1 MGSSQ
6 IVNVQHMVKWIQEK
20 PEVIAYVRGTYTDD
34 ALPKWV
40 GRLKGNVNYREFLLS
55 KGVELPAMVDDSGS
69 MDDGSGEDNAE
80 EGDIAQ
86 GTIPVQGSAIGDVD
100 PKSPSLTGTHGKSQA
115 VSHGHSPQESSPV
128 MGEVTEK
135 SPPVTVNESR
145 EEPSPATGLGRA
157 QLPKA
162 IVVTK
167 SVKVPVKIAD
177 ESEGVIQQ
185 SPAREKLVEEL
196 KKLQTHDPTIV
207 PMEGGEYGK
216 DLQFKE
222 LRGVPR

>member
-80 EGDIAQ
+80 EGDIAE
-86 GTIPVQGSAIGDVD
+86 GTIPVQGSTTGDVD
-100 PKSPSLTGTHGKSQA
+100 PEPQAPTH
-115 VSHGHSPQESSPV
+115 SHPPQEPSPV
-128 MGEVTEK
+128 TGEATEK
-135 SPPVTVNESR
+135 PSTAMVNEPREESPPVTEKNLRV
-145 EEPSPATGLGRA
+145 TK
-157 QLPKA
+157 LPKA
-162 IVVTK
+162 TVVAK
-167 SVKVPVKIAD
+167 SVKIPVKIAD
-177 ESEGVIQQ
+177 EPEGVTQKT
-185 SPAREKLVEEL
+185 PAKDRLVEEM
-196 KKLQTHDPTIV
+196 KKI
-207 PMEGGEYGK
+207 
-216 DLQFKE
+216 
-222 LRGVPR
+222 